1 MELQYYIQYI
11 LSWFYHNVFHTDT
24 TLAIIKIMIIIGLV
38 SLLIYREYVWFALL
52 CIVLLSAECFRYIK
66 EANGDITTI
75 QSMIMSLSSTSV
87 PRIFNRDELT
97 TGVAIHREG
106 FSLAVPKIIQ
116 GDDSGNDHRR
126 SNKFIEEDSN
136 DFTEKYFKS
145 KQCSIGTGIGGIT
158 MFGSNELIGDTSRT
172 TVLSGIYDFEG
183 KLREIP
189 NRSTSVVATDMK
201 RYEYFR
207 DCVYEPVFR
216 SQMGSGDFRI
226 IKKRMFQDINNQII
240 NIKRCTDR
248 FNIEILFDTSSD
260 ITADTSKRVYL
271 SKNEPTSTTSSG
283 GFEFVS
289 LIKGSGTNDSA
300 GKLKSIQPLS
310 MGTIGDNA
318 SDKTYSQLLQSINT
332 DKDQIYKNNDA
343 LKQRH
348 LTVYSKVYGYRK
360 RIDEILSMMRSQTKN
375 DASLLYTIRV
385 SEPIVQELRTIL
397 AYLTIIQ
404 RTNDIIEFE
413 MTFPKQT
420 SEKPGIYDGKL
431 NLTPKPNTLAFLPI
445 EGSTVTTIRGANS
458 ILNIPVGDDTYN
470 TIDEKRYLY
479 GITYYFL

>member
-1 MELQYYIQYI
+1 MDIQYYIQYI
-11 LSWFYHNVFHTDT
+11 LSWLYHNVIHTDAT
-24 TLAIIKIMIIIGLV
+24 HAIIKILIIIGMI
-38 SLLIYREYVWFALL
+38 SLLVYREYIWFVLL
-52 CIVLLSAECFRYIK
+52 CIVLLCAECIRYFK
-66 EANGDITTI
+66 ERIGDTTRLCD
-75 QSMIMSLSSTSV
+75 MLSYISETSTYA
-87 PRIFNRDELT
+87 PRLFNIDELT
-97 TGVAIHREG
+97 TGIAIEREG
-106 FSLAVPKIIQ
+106 FSLAMPKIIH
-116 GDDSGNDHRR
+116 GDDSGKDHRR

-145 KQCSIGTGIGGIT
+145 KQCSIGSGIGSIT
-158 MFGSNELIGDTSRT
+158 MFGSNELIDDTKRT
-172 TVLSGIYDFEG
+172 VVISGIYNFEE

-189 NRSTSVVATDMK
+189 NRATSDASINAK

-207 DCVYEPVFR
+207 DCVYEPVYR

-226 IKKRMFQDINNQII
+226 IKIRMFQDINTKII
-240 NIKRCTDR
+240 NIKRCIDR
-248 FNIEILFDTSSD
+248 FNVDILFNTNSD
-260 ITADTSKRVYL
+260 IISDISKRVSVGANDNTIEY
-271 SKNEPTSTTSSG
+271 
-283 GFEFVS
+283 VS
-289 LIKGSGTNDSA
+289 LIKGAGTNDSA
-300 GKLKSIQPLS
+300 EKLKSIQPLNT
-310 MGTIGDNA
+310 GNNGDNA
-318 SDKTYSQLLQSINT
+318 SDQTYSELLQSINT

-360 RIDEILSMMRSQTKN
+360 RIDELLSMMRSQTKN

-404 RTNDIIEFE
+404 KTNDIIEFE
-413 MTFPKQT
+413 MNFPKLT
-420 SEKPGIYDGKL
+420 SANPGIYDGKL

-445 EGSTVTTIRGANS
+445 EESTVNTIRGANS